1 MEGPLVSVIVPNYNH
16 AKYLDERIGS
26 ILRQTYQNIEIIIL
40 DDKSPDNSVEVIE
53 RYRSNP
59 KVSHIV
65 LNEKNSGSTFI
76 QWHRG
81 MELAKGELIWIAES
95 DDTCEPDMLEELV
108 RGYLA
113 HPTCTLLYV
122 LSIFMDGDG
131 VVYGKRLPE
140 RKPKFMSGTH
150 FIHWYMS
157 MDNYIKN
164 ASSVIFRKDC
174 ALRSDRAY
182 MDYKGAG
189 DRLLWIEIAE
199 QGDVYMVNRQ
209 LNYFRRHKNVVT
221 TRASLD
227 GTNMKEDKKTYLY
240 LEKKGYLKNPIMR
253 YIILSCYRNMSFKM
267 KLDNEDI
274 RQELYEVWGCTKF
287 NKFPSW
293 AIQWLRWHWQAFI
306 GEK

>member
-1 MEGPLVSVIVPNYNH
+1 MQGPLVSVIVPNYNH

-65 LNEKNSGSTFI
+65 LNDKNSGSTFI

-95 DDTCEPDMLEELV
+95 DDTCEPDMLEELIH
-108 RGYLA
+108 GYLA

-131 VVYGKRLPE
+131 TVYGKRLPE
-140 RKPKFMSGTH
+140 RKPKFMSGDK
-150 FIHWYMS
+150 FIRKYLS
-157 MDNYIKN
+157 MGNAVSN
-164 ASSVIFRKDC
+164 ASSAIFKRES
-174 ALRSDRAY
+174 ALNCEKSY
-182 MDYKGAG
+182 MKYKGGG
-189 DRLLWIEIAE
+189 DRLFWIEIAE
-199 QGDVYMVNRQ
+199 QGDVYKVNKQ

-227 GTNMKEDKKTYLY
+227 GTNMKEAVKTYQY
-240 LEKKGYLKNPIMR
+240 LEEKGYLRGLLKTFV
-253 YIILSCYRNMSFKM
+253 LSYYRGLAYNMELNS
-267 KLDNEDI
+267 EVV
-274 RQELYEVWGCTKF
+274 RQELFNIWGCKHNNYIPTCII
-287 NKFPSW
+287 N
-293 AIQWLRWHWQAFI
+293 FI
-306 GEK
+306 RRIIERLHNI